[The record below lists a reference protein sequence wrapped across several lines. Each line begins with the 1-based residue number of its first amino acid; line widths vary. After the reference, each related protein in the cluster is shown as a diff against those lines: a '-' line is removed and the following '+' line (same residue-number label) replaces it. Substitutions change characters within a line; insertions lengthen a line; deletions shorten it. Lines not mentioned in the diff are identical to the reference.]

1 MKVQIH
7 YEIPKLE
14 GISKK
19 KFVKL
24 KIFLDEIQKNDYEIQ
39 FALCS
44 QIRNCTVD
52 MLACVMD
59 TYSNGKDNQISNNL
73 WIDRTTNC
81 AAPAEGA
88 NNESACKGAK
98 IAYGLFGR
106 S

>member
-1 MKVQIH
+1 
-7 YEIPKLE
+7 
-14 GISKK
+14 
-19 KFVKL
+19 
-24 KIFLDEIQKNDYEIQ
+24 
-39 FALCS
+39 
-44 QIRNCTVD
+44 

-59 TYSNGKDNQISNNL
+59 TFSNGKDNQISNNL
-73 WIDRTTNC
+73 WIGRTTNF

>member
-1 MKVQIH
+1 
-7 YEIPKLE
+7 
-14 GISKK
+14 
-19 KFVKL
+19 
-24 KIFLDEIQKNDYEIQ
+24 
-39 FALCS
+39 
-44 QIRNCTVD
+44 

-59 TYSNGKDNQISNNL
+59 TFSNGKDNQISNNL

-98 IAYGLFGR
+98 IAYGPFGR

>member
-1 MKVQIH
+1 MKLNQEMKV
-7 YEIPKLE
+7 
-14 GISKK
+14 
-19 KFVKL
+19 
-24 KIFLDEIQKNDYEIQ
+24 
-39 FALCS
+39 LCS
-44 QIRNCTVD
+44 RTFQFLQHLTLR

-59 TYSNGKDNQISNNL
+59 TFSNGKDNQISNNL
-73 WIDRTTNC
+73 WIGRTTNC